1 MKRNILFALALV
13 AALAQSPGVAADT
26 VSARLYGDVNADGTV
41 DVADIA
47 SVISIMSGDATLGSV
62 AYYADVNGDATFDVA
77 DIASVISIM
86 SGTAVAPVWTIDW
99 TYNQERPDW
108 QEPQAGRFENF
119 SVMLV
124 QIEDALWPYTSD
136 DDMMA
141 LFVGNE
147 LRGVSGPAITLGG
160 GGDGERPSFLLKAY
174 GNENDGQHIDVTLMY
189 YCSRLKQIFAR
200 SANIVY
206 SMDVVVGIDEDFIP
220 QFTLGSTK
228 YPIVTAFDAAPLL
241 DEARI
246 TPADGDRIAAFVDG
260 ECRGTRQLT
269 IDNGELTIGSGE
281 STTINIYSRNVGE
294 SVTINYFQAATSLIY
309 TFEIK

>member
-1 MKRNILFALALV
+1 MKRNILFALALA
-13 AALAQSPGVAADT
+13 AALAQSPCVGAGPVPARNVAADT
-26 VSARLYGDVNADGTV
+26 VSARLQGDVNLDGAVDVADIASVISAMTNGSTDVSSAKADVNLDGAV

-47 SVISIMSGDATLGSV
+47 SVISIMSGKT
-62 AYYADVNGDATFDVA
+62 
-77 DIASVISIM
+77 
-86 SGTAVAPVWTIDW
+86 VAPAWAIDW

-124 QIEDALWPYTSD
+124 QIEDALWPYTND

-141 LFVGNE
+141 LFVGDE

-160 GGDGERPSFLLKAY
+160 GGDAERPSFLLKAY
-174 GNENDGQHIDVTLMY
+174 GNENDGQNIEVTLMY
-189 YCSRLKQIFAR
+189 YSSRLKQIFAR

-228 YPIVTAFDAAPLL
+228 YPIVTALDAAPLL

-260 ECRGTRQLT
+260 ECRGISHVSSPQ
-269 IDNGELTIGSGE
+269 

-294 SVTINYFQAATSLIY
+294 SVTVDYYQAATSLIY